1 MVEIFRIG
9 TLGAVLTLATL
20 AGREAAVAQ
29 QAAQPSAP
37 AAASATGASAN
48 SQENLTVLGR
58 RRKFETA
65 PMPGPEMPPPPD
77 KPATH
82 LGRYKISGDQE
93 KHDGYDAQTGAN
105 IGQFGTA
112 YTGASPV
119 SQGLASR
126 FQH

>member
-1 MVEIFRIG
+1 MVGILRTG

-29 QAAQPSAP
+29 QPAQSSPP
-37 AAASATGASAN
+37 AAASATGTSVN

-65 PMPGPEMPPPPD
+65 PMPGPEMPPPD

-93 KHDGYDAQTGAN
+93 KHDGYDAQTGAY

>member
-1 MVEIFRIG
+1 MVKIFRIG
-9 TLGAVLTLATL
+9 AIGAVLTLATL
-20 AGREAAVAQ
+20 AGREAVARQ
-29 QAAQPSAP
+29 TDQPAAP
-37 AAASATGASAN
+37 AAAPAAGAGPN

-65 PMPGPEMPPPPD
+65 PMPGPAMPPPPD
-77 KPATH
+77 KPDTH

-112 YTGASPV
+112 YTGSSPV

-126 FQH
+126 HQQ

>member
-1 MVEIFRIG
+1 MVRLFRIG
-9 TLGAVLTLATL
+9 TLGAVLSLATL

-29 QAAQPSAP
+29 QP
-37 AAASATGASAN
+37 AEPASATGTNAN

-65 PMPGPEMPPPPD
+65 PMPGPELPPPPD
-77 KPATH
+77 KPSAH

>member
-1 MVEIFRIG
+1 MVGILRIG
-9 TLGAVLTLATL
+9 KLGAVLTLATL

-29 QAAQPSAP
+29 QTAQASAP
-37 AAASATGASAN
+37 AAASATGTSAN

-126 FQH
+126 YQH

>member
-1 MVEIFRIG
+1 MVNTFRIG

-29 QAAQPSAP
+29 QPGQPSAP
-37 AAASATGASAN
+37 AAASATGSNVN

-93 KHDGYDAQTGAN
+93 KHDGYDAQTGAY

-112 YTGASPV
+112 YTGSSPV